1 MKNIIK
7 LLIRLVC
14 MVCLAFMAVHTA
26 CAQSDEFATWTGV
39 KLNYKVTSR
48 WNLSGAAEFRSKNHL
63 KEADRVSLNLGT
75 GYNILSFLKL
85 EGLYEVHYRNR
96 GSEGWKFRHRY
107 LAGAQGYLK
116 CHDFKL
122 SLREFFQQTFFEGD
136 VESRL
141 RTCILEST
149 TLFFCRA
156 LPAGRRGRIF
166 QYSAYALS
174 SRSKCKTVKSV
185 LM

>member
-14 MVCLAFMAVHTA
+14 MVCLAFMTVHTA

-85 EGLYEVHYRNR
+85 EDCMKYITGIEVVKG
-96 GSEGWKFRHRY
+96 GSS
-107 LAGAQGYLK
+107 
-116 CHDFKL
+116 DI
-122 SLREFFQQTFFEGD
+122 
-136 VESRL
+136 V
-141 RTCILEST
+141 ILPE
-149 TLFFCRA
+149 
-156 LPAGRRGRIF
+156 RRDI
-166 QYSAYALS
+166 
-174 SRSKCKTVKSV
+174 
-185 LM
+185 

>member
-63 KEADRVSLNLGT
+63 KEADRVSLNLGA

-107 LAGAQGYLK
+107 LA
-116 CHDFKL
+116 
-122 SLREFFQQTFFEGD
+122 
-136 VESRL
+136 
-141 RTCILEST
+141 
-149 TLFFCRA
+149 
-156 LPAGRRGRIF
+156 
-166 QYSAYALS
+166 
-174 SRSKCKTVKSV
+174 
-185 LM
+185 